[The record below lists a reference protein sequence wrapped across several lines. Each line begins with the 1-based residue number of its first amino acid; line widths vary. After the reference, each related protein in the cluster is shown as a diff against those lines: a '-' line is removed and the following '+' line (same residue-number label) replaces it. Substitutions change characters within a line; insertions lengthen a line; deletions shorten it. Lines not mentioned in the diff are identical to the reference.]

1 MASLGGSWV
10 GLLRV
15 CNSHGGS
22 ASGRASEARGCPF
35 AGRDRHGGPLRTEQ
49 CFCRLLPALHAL
61 ATPEAV
67 LGECLDLGSS
77 GSRACNGRRPM
88 SDGSRLDL
96 VTPPVAARLG
106 PRSGRVGR
114 GARVPHLNIA
124 DWHRAVGDR
133 KLDGGRAVTRVS
145 EQWHR
150 TLRSSARMLPCVVA
164 RAAPRSRQRQSG
176 GSGQRKK
183 FVDGTR
189 EEQDEH
195 FGASQKPERQ
205 SAAAAP

>member
-1 MASLGGSWV
+1 MQRQTAD
-10 GLLRV
+10 
-15 CNSHGGS
+15 
-22 ASGRASEARGCPF
+22 E
-35 AGRDRHGGPLRTEQ
+35 
-49 CFCRLLPALHAL
+49 
-61 ATPEAV
+61 
-67 LGECLDLGSS
+67 
-77 GSRACNGRRPM
+77 RR
-88 SDGSRLDL
+88 RLDL

-195 FGASQKPERQ
+195 FGASQKPGSRRSPLPTSRNVSQLLRRLERLTVPGR
-205 SAAAAP
+205 SEGGGCSCRSRRLRHHAATLAKEFHSGIKAVSSQR